1 MHVHFRCRHG
11 YGSTVEIAVY
21 HRLVVEK
28 ATAAEIRRQW
38 ADAGSPHC
46 DHVKT
51 EWEYDTGR
59 ATGRRVCLRCGSVRS
74 VDDDRSQ
81 ACSGADHAA
90 GPD

>member
-51 EWEYDTGR
+51 EWEYDTGQ
-59 ATGRRVCLRCGSVRS
+59 ATGRRVCLRCGSLRTSGGRQPARS
-74 VDDDRSQ
+74 D
-81 ACSGADHAA
+81 ADHA
-90 GPD
+90 GSQD